1 MKEGSLLPWSKG
13 ETMNMPDTLA
23 RYTAL
28 YKQQYNKKWSP
39 FFL

>member
-13 ETMNMPDTLA
+13 ETMNMPDTLG
-23 RYTAL
+23 RYAAL